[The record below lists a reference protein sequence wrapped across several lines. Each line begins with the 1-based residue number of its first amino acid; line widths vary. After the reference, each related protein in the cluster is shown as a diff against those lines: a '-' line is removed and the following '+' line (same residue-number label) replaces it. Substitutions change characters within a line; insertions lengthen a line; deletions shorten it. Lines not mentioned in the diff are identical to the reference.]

1 MIYGYARVSTP
12 TQKLETQERNIL
24 REFPMV
30 KKIYSEA
37 YTGTTQ
43 ERPEWQKL
51 LKRVKRGDTI
61 IFDSVSRMARDAD
74 RGIEQ
79 YMELYEKG
87 VNLIFLKERHLDTDV
102 FRNATGIQVSLTGD
116 DVDDILVGL
125 NSYLRKLA
133 ERQIKIGFEQAE
145 KEVKD
150 LQRRTTE
157 GLETARK
164 QGRVGGR
171 RVGAV
176 IETTKAKQAKAEIL
190 EKSKTFGGTL
200 NDTDMMKVAG
210 ISRATLYKYKK
221 ELKEQTE

>member
-87 VNLIFLKERHLDTDV
+87 VNLIFLKERHLDTEV
-102 FRNATGIQVSLTGD
+102 FKSATGIQVSLVGD
-116 DVDDILVGL
+116 DVDDILIGL
-125 NSYLRKLA
+125 NSYLQKIA
-133 ERQIKIGFEQAE
+133 ERQIRIGFEQAE

-150 LQRRTTE
+150 LQRRTKE
-157 GLETARK
+157 GLATAK
-164 QGRVGGR
+164 AQGRIGGR
-171 RVGAV
+171 RAGAV
-176 IETTKAKQAKAEIL
+176 IETKKSKEAKAEIL
-190 EKSKTFGGTL
+190 EKSKTFNGTL

>member
-87 VNLIFLKERHLDTDV
+87 VNLIFLKERHLDTEV
-102 FRNATGIQVSLTGD
+102 FKSATGIQVSLVGD
-116 DVDDILVGL
+116 DVDDILIGL
-125 NSYLRKLA
+125 NSYLQKIA
-133 ERQIKIGFEQAE
+133 ERQIRIGFEQAE

-150 LQRRTTE
+150 LQRRTKE
-157 GLETARK
+157 GLATAK
-164 QGRVGGR
+164 AQGRIGGR
-171 RVGAV
+171 RAGAV